1 MVAVAATNVG
11 DIQADFDKEI
21 STNNKENITQTE
33 KIYKQPLEFRLNK

>member
-21 STNNKENITQTE
+21 STNSKENVTQTE
-33 KIYKQPLEFRLNK
+33 KIYKQPLEFRLN